1 MTAQE
6 LLERLQLLDETERIE
21 AKAGSDIGKSVLE
34 TLCAF
39 ANEPGMGGGWLLM
52 GVVREELALFP
63 GYVVEGIDNAERVG
77 ADLATQAAGMFN
89 QALRVDIRTELL
101 DGKLVLVVFVPEA
114 PPHDKPVYFKSQ
126 GLPRGA
132 LRRIG
137 STDQRC
143 TEDDLIALYQ
153 ARQAESFDSGLVADA
168 TLADLSP
175 ESIED
180 YRDARRQ
187 ANLDA
192 EELRWPDEELLQ
204 ALGAVRRNAQGAW
217 QPTVSGLV
225 LLGKPVA
232 LRRCFPMMRVD
243 YIRVPG
249 RDWVPDPDRRFD
261 TVELRDP
268 LYRLIRRAQAAI
280 LDDLPKAFGLAEGEL
295 QRQDIPLVPQ
305 RVIREA
311 VVNALMHRSYRL
323 QAPVQIIRYSNRLEI
338 RNPGFSLKSP
348 DHLGEP
354 GSVPRNPRIAAA
366 LYDTRFAETKG
377 SGVRVM
383 RDMCERAGL
392 APPLFESDRGQDQ
405 FILRLFFHHFLGPDD
420 LAWLA
425 RFKEL
430 QLSDTEARALV
441 VAREVGAMDNQTWRE
456 INKVDTLVA
465 SQGLRRLRDAGL
477 LAQKGRGS
485 ATWYQP
491 TAGMLGDEAGAS
503 APGPATSNASELAV
517 QANVGGGLS
526 SNPAALS
533 SNLAAQTSNPLTQHS
548 NPATTG
554 DAVADRLTDPRRQSL
569 LNELPGAL
577 AARVGAI
584 GQRHQPQEVQ
594 NLVVALCEVRAWRAE
609 EIAALLSRNAE
620 TVRQSYLRPLLG
632 AGRITMTRPEK
643 PNDPDQAYRAPATA

>member
-1 MTAQE
+1 MTGQD

-39 ANEPGMGGGWLLM
+39 VNEPNMGGGWLLL
-52 GVVREELALFP
+52 GVVREEMALFP
-63 GYVVEGIDNAERVG
+63 GYVVEGIEHAERVG

-89 QALRVDIRTELL
+89 QPLRLDIRTELL
-101 DGKLVLVVFVPEA
+101 DGKVVLVVFVPEA
-114 PPHDKPVYFKSQ
+114 APQDKPIYFKAQ

-143 TEDDLIALYQ
+143 TEDDLVALYQ
-153 ARQAESFDSGLVADA
+153 ARQVESFDAGLVPDA
-168 TLADLSP
+168 TLDDLSP
-175 ESIED
+175 EAIED
-180 YRDARRQ
+180 YRVARRE
-187 ANLDA
+187 ANPDA

-204 ALGAVRRNAQGAW
+204 ALGAVRRNPQGAW
-217 QPTVSGLV
+217 QPTVAGLV

-232 LRRCFPMMRVD
+232 LRRCFPMTRVD

-249 RDWVPDPDRRFD
+249 REWVPDPERRFD

-268 LYRLIRRAQAAI
+268 LFRLIRRAQAAI

-295 QRQDIPLVPQ
+295 QRKDSPQVPQ

-311 VVNALMHRSYRL
+311 VVNSLMHRSYRL
-323 QAPVQIIRYSNRLEI
+323 QAPIQIIRYSNRLEI

-354 GSVPRNPRIAAA
+354 GSVPRNPKIAAA

-383 RDMCERAGL
+383 REMCERAGL

-405 FILRLFFHHFLGPDD
+405 FTLRLFFHHFLGPDD

-425 RFKEL
+425 RFKDL
-430 QLSDTEARALV
+430 QLSEAEARALV
-441 VAREVGAMDNQTWRE
+441 VAREAGAMDNQTWRE
-456 INKVDTLVA
+456 INKVDTLAA
-465 SQGLRRLRDAGL
+465 SKALRRLRDAGL
-477 LAQKGRGS
+477 FSQKDRGS

-491 TAGMLGDEAGAS
+491 TPRMLGDIAGNGAVS
-503 APGPATSNASELAV
+503 GSELAA
-517 QANVGGGLS
+517 QGDMGGGLS
-526 SNPAALS
+526 SNPGSLS
-533 SNLAAQTSNPLTQHS
+533 SNPAGQSSNLVAQASNPTQRDD
-548 NPATTG
+548 P
-554 DAVADRLTDPRRQSL
+554 LTDPRRQAL
-569 LNELPGAL
+569 LNELPGTL
-577 AARVGAI
+577 AARVGAV
-584 GQRHQPQEVQ
+584 GQRRQPQEVQ
-594 NLVVALCEVRAWRAE
+594 DLVVALCELRAWRAE

-620 TVRQSYLRPLLG
+620 TVRQSYLRPLLR
-632 AGRITMTRPEK
+632 AGRITMTRPDK
-643 PNDPDQAYRAPATA
+643 PNDPDQAYRAQATE

>member
-21 AKAGSDIGKSVLE
+21 AKAGSDVGKSVME
-34 TLCAF
+34 TVCAF
-39 ANEPGMGGGWLLM
+39 ANEPGMGGGWLLL
-52 GVVREELALFP
+52 GVVREEMALFP
-63 GYVVEGIDNAERVG
+63 GYSVEGIEHPERVG
-77 ADLATQAAGMFN
+77 ADLATQAASMFN
-89 QALRVDIRTELL
+89 QPLRLEVRTEQL
-101 DGKLVLVVFVPEA
+101 DGKVVLVVFVPEA
-114 PPHDKPVYFKSQ
+114 APQDKPVYFKAQ

-153 ARQAESFDSGLVADA
+153 ARQVESFDAGMVPDA
-168 TLADLSP
+168 TLDDLAP
-175 ESIED
+175 EAIAD
-180 YRDARRQ
+180 YRVARRE
-187 ANLDA
+187 ANPDA
-192 EELRWPDEELLQ
+192 EELRWSDEELLQ
-204 ALGAVRRNAQGAW
+204 ALGAVRRNPQGAW
-217 QPTVSGLV
+217 QPTVAGLV

-232 LRRCFPMMRVD
+232 LRRCFPMTRVD

-268 LYRLIRRAQAAI
+268 LFRLIRRAQAAI
-280 LDDLPKAFGLAEGEL
+280 LDDLPKAFGLAEGDL
-295 QRQDIPLVPQ
+295 QRQDSPLVPQ

-354 GSVPRNPRIAAA
+354 GSVPRNPKLAAA

-383 RDMCERAGL
+383 REMCERAGL

-405 FILRLFFHHFLGPDD
+405 FTLRLFFHHFLGPDD

-430 QLSDTEARALV
+430 QLSEAEARALV
-441 VAREVGAMDNQTWRE
+441 VAREAGAMDNQTYRE
-456 INKVDTLVA
+456 INKVDTLAA
-465 SQGLRRLRDAGL
+465 SKALRRLRDAGL
-477 LAQKGRGS
+477 FTQKDRGS

-491 TAGMLGDEAGAS
+491 TASMLGDSGHLAQAGA
-503 APGPATSNASELAV
+503 ELAA
-517 QANVGGGLS
+517 QGTIGTGLS
-526 SNPAALS
+526 SNPGALSSNPGALS
-533 SNLAAQTSNPLTQHS
+533 SNLTGLASNPSALDSNLTIRED
-548 NPATTG
+548 PL
-554 DAVADRLTDPRRQSL
+554 DDPRRQAL
-569 LNELPGAL
+569 LNELPGGL

-584 GQRHQPQEVQ
+584 GRRHPPHEVKD
-594 NLVVALCEVRAWRAE
+594 LVVSLCELRAWRAE
-609 EIAALLSRNAE
+609 ELAALLGRKAE
-620 TVRQSYLRPLLG
+620 TVRQDYLRPLLR
-632 AGRITMTRPEK
+632 AGRIAMTRPDK
-643 PNDPDQAYRAPATA
+643 PNDPDQAYRA

>member
-1 MTAQE
+1 MTGQD

-39 ANEPGMGGGWLLM
+39 ANEPNMGGGWLLL
-52 GVVREELALFP
+52 GVVREEMALFP
-63 GYVVEGIDNAERVG
+63 GYVVEGIEHAERVG

-89 QALRVDIRTELL
+89 QPLRLDIRTELL
-101 DGKLVLVVFVPEA
+101 DGKVVLVVFVPEA
-114 PPHDKPVYFKSQ
+114 APQDKPIYFKAQ

-143 TEDDLIALYQ
+143 TEDDLVALYQ
-153 ARQAESFDSGLVADA
+153 ARQVESFDAGLVPDT
-168 TLADLSP
+168 TLDDLSP
-175 ESIED
+175 EAIED
-180 YRDARRQ
+180 YRVARRE
-187 ANLDA
+187 ANPDA

-204 ALGAVRRNAQGAW
+204 ALGAVRRNPQGAW
-217 QPTVSGLV
+217 QPTVAGLV

-232 LRRCFPMMRVD
+232 LRRCFPMTRVD

-249 RDWVPDPDRRFD
+249 REWVPDPDRRFD

-268 LYRLIRRAQAAI
+268 LFRLIRRAQAAI

-295 QRQDIPLVPQ
+295 QRKDSPLVPQ

-354 GSVPRNPRIAAA
+354 GSVPRNPKIAAG

-383 RDMCERAGL
+383 REMCERAGL

-405 FILRLFFHHFLGPDD
+405 FTLRLFFHHFLGPDD

-425 RFKEL
+425 RFKDL
-430 QLSDTEARALV
+430 QLSEAEARALV
-441 VAREVGAMDNQTWRE
+441 VAREAGAMDNQTWRE
-456 INKVDTLVA
+456 INKVDTLAA
-465 SQGLRRLRDAGL
+465 SKALRRLRDAGL
-477 LAQKGRGS
+477 FTQKDRGS

-491 TAGMLGDEAGAS
+491 TPRMLGDIAGNGAVD
-503 APGPATSNASELAV
+503 GGELAA
-517 QANVGGGLS
+517 QGDMGGGLS
-526 SNPAALS
+526 SNPGSLS
-533 SNLAAQTSNPLTQHS
+533 SNPAGQSSNLVAQSS
-548 NPATTG
+548 NPAQR
-554 DAVADRLTDPRRQSL
+554 DDSLTDPRRQAL

-577 AARVGAI
+577 AARVGAV
-584 GQRHQPQEVQ
+584 GQRRQPQEVQ
-594 NLVVALCEVRAWRAE
+594 DLVVALCELRAWRAE

-620 TVRQSYLRPLLG
+620 TVRQNYLRPLLR
-632 AGRITMTRPEK
+632 ASRITMTRPDK
-643 PNDPDQAYRAPATA
+643 PNDPDQAYRAPATE

>member
-1 MTAQE
+1 MTGQD

-39 ANEPGMGGGWLLM
+39 ANEPNMGGGWLLL
-52 GVVREELALFP
+52 GVVREEMALFP
-63 GYVVEGIDNAERVG
+63 GYVVEGIEHAERVG

-89 QALRVDIRTELL
+89 QQLRLDIRTELL
-101 DGKLVLVVFVPEA
+101 DGKVVLVVFVPEA
-114 PPHDKPVYFKSQ
+114 APQDKPIYFKAQ

-143 TEDDLIALYQ
+143 TEDDLVALYQ
-153 ARQAESFDSGLVADA
+153 ARQVESFDAGLVPDA
-168 TLADLSP
+168 TLNDLSP
-175 ESIED
+175 EAIED
-180 YRDARRQ
+180 YRVARRE
-187 ANLDA
+187 ANPDA
-192 EELRWPDEELLQ
+192 EELRWPDEDLLQ
-204 ALGAVRRNAQGAW
+204 ALGAVRRNPQGAW
-217 QPTVSGLV
+217 QPTVAGLV

-232 LRRCFPMMRVD
+232 LRRCFPMTRVD

-249 RDWVPDPDRRFD
+249 REWVPDPERRFD

-268 LYRLIRRAQAAI
+268 LFRLIRRAQAAI

-295 QRQDIPLVPQ
+295 QRKDSPLVPQ

-354 GSVPRNPRIAAA
+354 GSVPRNPKIAAA

-383 RDMCERAGL
+383 REMCERAGL

-405 FILRLFFHHFLGPDD
+405 FTLRLFFHHFLGPDD
-420 LAWLA
+420 LAWLS
-425 RFKEL
+425 RFKDL
-430 QLSDTEARALV
+430 QLSEAEARALV
-441 VAREVGAMDNQTWRE
+441 VAREAGAMDNQTWRE
-456 INKVDTLVA
+456 INKVDSLAA
-465 SQGLRRLRDAGL
+465 SKALRRLRDAGL
-477 LAQKGRGS
+477 FTQKDRGS

-491 TAGMLGDEAGAS
+491 TPRMLGDIAGK
-503 APGPATSNASELAV
+503 GTVDGDELAA
-517 QANVGGGLS
+517 QGDVGGGLS
-526 SNPAALS
+526 SNPGSLS
-533 SNLAAQTSNPLTQHS
+533 SNPAGQSSNLVAQGSNPTQRDD
-548 NPATTG
+548 P
-554 DAVADRLTDPRRQSL
+554 LTDSRRQAL

-577 AARVGAI
+577 AARVGAV
-584 GQRHQPQEVQ
+584 GQRRQPQEVQ
-594 NLVVALCEVRAWRAE
+594 DLVVALCELRAWRAE

-620 TVRQSYLRPLLG
+620 TVRQNYLRPLLR
-632 AGRITMTRPEK
+632 AGRITMTRPDK
-643 PNDPDQAYRAPATA
+643 PNDPDQAYRAPATE